1 MGLEAGW
8 LGPIPGLGQ
17 GTARTGSRTK
27 ESVTKAGAREDAV
40 ARAVLLLHR
49 QRLWVST
56 PAARP
61 LNDGVE
67 GAIAGRSF
75 DFLIQADR
83 IPAGI
88 NRITTTPGELWPRS
102 SLKSPK
108 RSPFC
113 QIM

>member
-40 ARAVLLLHR
+40 ARAMLLLHR

-56 PAARP
+56 PAALPFEPASAARP
-61 LNDGVE
+61 WNDGVE
-67 GAIAGRSF
+67 GAIPGRSF
-75 DFLIQADR
+75 AFFD
-83 IPAGI
+83 
-88 NRITTTPGELWPRS
+88 S
-102 SLKSPK
+102 SGQNS
-108 RSPFC
+108 C
-113 QIM
+113 QS